1 MCWEKYCLMVSFA
14 LLWNRCMCVDFYIL
28 LSLCQKSFSF
38 VKAKWFWSLLENLCS
53 YFSDWRYLFIRSSN
67 LSRYFDT
74 YNVIKIFLVLFLKQ
88 PLLSFNSFCQGVCIC
103 MHVCVH
109 SSMHLH
115 RIEVLRFCISSWLL
129 GIFNVWM
136 CIFSAVL

>member
-74 YNVIKIFLVLFLKQ
+74 YNVIKIFHVLFLKQ
-88 PLLSFNSFCQGVCIC
+88 PLTLSVRVCAYVCMYVFIQACIC
-103 MHVCVH
+103 TESKYSDFVFLLDCWA
-109 SSMHLH
+109 SS
-115 RIEVLRFCISSWLL
+115 
-129 GIFNVWM
+129 M